1 MKIASVVSKIKPTIE
16 ENIKDI
22 KSGMKEA
29 KEHGA
34 DLVLFSECSLSGFI
48 VGNNVMQ
55 DRKIAM
61 KATDK
66 RIYEICEYAKELQV
80 NVGIGFLEDKDGGF
94 YDSYAIL
101 LKDGSIKEIYQR
113 CSDTWHIKDKG
124 GMYIEGEAVR
134 SLIVD
139 GLCITILICG
149 DLFDDVLCAMI
160 SALEADLC
168 IVPMAR
174 CFEKSAT
181 EEMWLKEENEYI
193 ERAKMTE
200 TNVLLINQLMEKDDY
215 FGGVSAITYNGKVES
230 RLPIHTEGIHYLD
243 I

>member
-1 MKIASVVSKIKPTIE
+1 MKIASVVKRIKPTIN
-16 ENIKDI
+16 ENIEDI
-22 KSGMKEA
+22 KQGMKEA
-29 KEHGA
+29 KNNGA

-48 VGNNVMQ
+48 VGENVLM
-55 DRKIAM
+55 DRKVAM

-66 RIYEICEYAKELQV
+66 RIYDLCAYAKELQI

-94 YDSYAIL
+94 YDSYAII
-101 LKDGSIKEIYQR
+101 LKDGTIKEIYQR

-124 GMYIEGEAVR
+124 GMYLEGEAVR
-134 SLIVD
+134 SLVVD

-160 SALEADLC
+160 SALETDLC

-174 CFEKSAT
+174 CFDKPAT
-181 EEMWLKEENEYI
+181 EKMWLEEEKEYI
-193 ERAKMTE
+193 ERVKLTE
-200 TNVLLINQLMEKDDY
+200 TNVLLVNQLMDKENY
-215 FGGVSAITYNGKVES
+215 FGGVSAITYNGTVES
-230 RLPIHTEGIHYLD
+230 RLPINTEGIHYLD